1 MKHSDYQAKIDEIKT
16 LECCE
21 LKRAVSA
28 HGGFYEWSEENGG
41 CPPIIAINSDNSE
54 PEPQDVEITKV
65 AVIDNCLEISGID
78 KGTGEPIEFDIDD
91 IFPGHLSFIIDYIPE
106 TDEVSDASQPASTNG
121 FAINA
126 GIGERNEE

>member
-1 MKHSDYQAKIDEIKT
+1 MKHSDYQVKIDEIKT

-28 HGGFYEWSEENGG
+28 HGGSYEWSEENSG
-41 CPPIIAINSDNSE
+41 CPPIIAINPNNSA

-78 KGTGEPIEFDIDD
+78 KRTGEPIEFDIDD

-106 TDEVSDASQPASTNG
+106 TDEVYDVSQPASTNG
-121 FAINA
+121 FDVNA
-126 GIGERNEE
+126 GICERNKE